1 MGQAGW
7 QLLTLTGIYL
17 FASCKVSLGSL
28 PQRTRYQAK
37 NISCDIFKQSLSGIP
52 AALNDHGDVM
62 LELKGCMLE
71 LKAQKQTACIPVALV
86 VPHRCSRKAVPKHRA
101 APRGRNGYDCGH

>member
-7 QLLTLTGIYL
+7 QLLTPTGICL

-62 LELKGCMLE
+62 LELKGCHAGAE
-71 LKAQKQTACIPVALV
+71 GPKADGLHP
-86 VPHRCSRKAVPKHRA
+86 RSSCSTTQVFP
-101 APRGRNGYDCGH
+101 